1 VLSTADVGALSAVVD
16 LACILVLCSVDAA
29 VSMHYIVLAG
39 TALARAYRAGVVK
52 QLLHRP

>member
-16 LACILVLCSVDAA
+16 LACILVLCSVNAA